1 MPAPEKTE
9 RHASRARV
17 SQCSCG
23 NITSLRQGIYDS
35 VMTAKSKRL
44 KAGRQFPKWGL
55 AHSSRVFCGRWAS
68 APTTIC
74 RECMSNQSGIKSSA
88 VCISS
93 RSVAIAGCQ
102 PGWKGWS
109 RSNRNGLRGGEK
121 RVSCSWG
128 EPILPPRTREGWGNL
143 VSRLDC
149 FALWRAKINPRWW
162 MTLLWGLTEAA
173 IIAPTDAPDLWH
185 ETRSL

>member
-1 MPAPEKTE
+1 MHVEPLRYQEQRCLHYITF
-9 RHASRARV
+9 
-17 SQCSCG
+17 SCY
-23 NITSLRQGIYDS
+23 RQ
-35 VMTAKSKRL
+35 MQR
-44 KAGRQFPKWGL
+44 
-55 AHSSRVFCGRWAS
+55 
-68 APTTIC
+68 
-74 RECMSNQSGIKSSA
+74 
-88 VCISS
+88 
-93 RSVAIAGCQ
+93 
-102 PGWKGWS
+102 GWKGWS

-143 VSRLDC
+143 VSRLDY

-185 ETRSL
+185 ETRSLRNSMSAGRRRHG